1 MKAEI
6 KVRYMILRHR
16 SKTVVENHFEEREER
31 TLREVQLRRWALHGG
46 SCLGTS
52 TRLKAPSK
60 STVVFLGSGN
70 GHRGEGADKQNKHR
84 ERWASFPALVILML
98 FLPSDSAQ
106 YSTIT
111 TATLHYTYT
120 FSARK

>member
-16 SKTVVENHFEEREER
+16 SKTAVENHFEEREER
-31 TLREVQLRRWALHGG
+31 TLRKVQLRRWALHCG
-46 SCLGTS
+46 SCLGAS

-70 GHRGEGADKQNKHR
+70 GHRGEGADKQNKHPK
-84 ERWASFPALVILML
+84 RWASFSCTSNPHAFPAFRLCTVQHNHNSK
-98 FLPSDSAQ
+98 PS
-106 YSTIT
+106 
-111 TATLHYTYT
+111 LHI
-120 FSARK
+120 

>member
-6 KVRYMILRHR
+6 KVRSMILRHR
-16 SKTVVENHFEEREER
+16 SKTVVETHFEEREER
-31 TLREVQLRRWALHGG
+31 TLREVQLRRWALHCG
-46 SCLGTS
+46 SCLSAS

-70 GHRGEGADKQNKHR
+70 GHHGEGSDKQNKHP
-84 ERWASFPALVILML
+84 EHWASLPALVILTL
-98 FLPSDSAQ
+98 FLPSDSAL
-106 YSTIT
+106 YNTIT
-111 TATLHYTYT
+111 TASLHNTYK